1 VIGGWLEER
10 LADERDVPPAGPSR
24 VHMPEGERELHHQRQ
39 KREVADLGPTPE
51 QAHAWISARCD
62 LGYYHK
68 LGHKKDG
75 RPAGR

>member
-1 VIGGWLEER
+1 MHMAER
-10 LADERDVPPAGPSR
+10 QS
-24 VHMPEGERELHHQRQ
+24 ELHRKRE

-51 QAHAWISARCD
+51 QAHAWISVRYD

-75 RPAGR
+75 RPAGRKLPGGELQIPHPPRITPPSQAIA